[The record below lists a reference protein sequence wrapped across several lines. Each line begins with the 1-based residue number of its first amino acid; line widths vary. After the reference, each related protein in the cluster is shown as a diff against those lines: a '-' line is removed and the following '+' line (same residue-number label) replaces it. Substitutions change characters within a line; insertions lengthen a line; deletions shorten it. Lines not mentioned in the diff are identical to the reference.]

1 MRARTANTETMTT
14 TTIIIKMITA
24 LAIAMPTHMG
34 TGEAIAMG
42 TTTVLCAMTRL
53 LPSASA

>member
-1 MRARTANTETMTT
+1 MTT